1 MRRREFLS
9 IFGGA
14 ALASRPVAALA
25 QGRVRRVGMLMG
37 LGESD
42 SQSQARLAAFRKA
55 MADLNWKE
63 GTNLR
68 LEVRWGADDA
78 AQIQAQVAEVVGL
91 APDVIVGTVT
101 PVMRALKQATE
112 TIPIVFAG
120 LSDPVGD
127 GIVASLARPG
137 GNITGFSNFDAAM
150 AGKWLQL
157 LKEFSPATE
166 RVAILYNPDTAPHS
180 IFLPA
185 LEAAAPS
192 IGVTLARAT
201 VRDVAAIESTIAA
214 LGAEAGNGLAVMPDV
229 FVSRHRAL
237 IYSLTARHRVPAVY
251 PFRYHVIDGGLIG
264 YGPDVVDQYRRA
276 AAYVDLILKGTKP
289 ADLAVQQPTQFEM
302 AINAKTARA
311 LGLTIPPLVL
321 AQADEVIE

>member
-1 MRRREFLS
+1 MKRREFLS
-9 IFGGA
+9 ILGGVVI
-14 ALASRPVAALA
+14 ASRPVAVPA
-25 QGRVRRVGMLMG
+25 QDRVQRVGMLMG

-63 GTNLR
+63 GANLR

-78 AQIQAQVAEVVGL
+78 AQIQAQVAEVVAL

-101 PVMRALKQATE
+101 PVMRALKQATM

-137 GNITGFSNFDAAM
+137 GNITGFSNFDAPM

-157 LKEFSPATE
+157 LKEFSPATA
-166 RVAILYNPDTAPHS
+166 RVAILYNPETAPHS

-192 IGVTLARAT
+192 IGVTLTRAT

-237 IYSLTARHRVPAVY
+237 IYSSTARHRVPAVY

-264 YGPDVVDQYRRA
+264 YGPDVVDEYRRA

-289 ADLAVQQPTQFEM
+289 ADLAVQQPTKFEM

>member
-1 MRRREFLS
+1 MKRREFLS
-9 IFGGA
+9 ILGGVVI
-14 ALASRPVAALA
+14 ASRPVAVPA
-25 QGRVRRVGMLMG
+25 QDRVQRVGMLMG

-55 MADLNWKE
+55 MAELNWKE
-63 GTNLR
+63 GANLR

-78 AQIQAQVAEVVGL
+78 AQIQAQVAEVVAL

-137 GNITGFSNFDAAM
+137 GNITGFSNFDAPM

-157 LKEFSPATE
+157 LKEFSPATA
-166 RVAILYNPDTAPHS
+166 RVAILYNPETAPHS

-192 IGVTLARAT
+192 IGVTLTRAT

-237 IYSLTARHRVPAVY
+237 IYSSTARHRVPAVY

-264 YGPDVVDQYRRA
+264 YGPDVVDEYRRA

-289 ADLAVQQPTQFEM
+289 ADLAVQQPTKFEM